1 VLLGTLLGNTLGT
14 YGTYWELEGNM
25 FGNKEKMK
33 KKSSPPKTLKSSFF
47 CWEGGRGLG

>member
-1 VLLGTLLGNTLGT
+1 VLFGTLLGNTLGT

-33 KKSSPPKTLKSSFF
+33 KKILPTQNLKIKA
-47 CWEGGRGLG
+47 L